1 MIRRSLVR
9 LAVWSF
15 ALVGLVIL
23 GLTIAG
29 ALYTADT
36 AIPSDLAGKRVDLN
50 GVPLRVL
57 QIGHGRDVLLIHGS
71 SGSVEDWAPVMDA
84 LAGSFR
90 LTAYDRPGHGFS
102 GDTGKYS
109 YEHNADVA
117 LDLIGAQG
125 LEDVVVVGH
134 SYGGGTALA
143 MAVRTPASVGA
154 YVIVDSA
161 AYTPSREV
169 NTTYRLLAVRWLGT
183 GVARALGSE
192 RVAKRIESGIAEQFG
207 GRTPE
212 AGFVELRSRIWS
224 TPKVLHALAVETLG
238 AREGLRQLSPKYPE
252 IRRPVFIVGQA
263 DNEFRRMTAERL
275 YRDVAGSVLKL
286 VPGTGHYIQIE
297 KPSVVVDA
305 IREAAQTL

>member
-1 MIRRSLVR
+1 MRLHRLVR
-9 LAVWSF
+9 FAVGSF

-23 GLTIAG
+23 GFSIAG
-29 ALYTADT
+29 ALYAVD
-36 AIPSDLAGKRVDLN
+36 AGIPSDLAGKQVDVN

-57 QIGHGRDVLLIHGS
+57 QIGRGRDVLLIHGS
-71 SGSVEDWAPVMDA
+71 SGSVEDWAPVMNA
-84 LAGSFR
+84 LSGSFR
-90 LTAYDRPGHGFS
+90 LTAFDRPGHGFS
-102 GDTGKYS
+102 GDTGEYS

-117 LDLIGAQG
+117 LDVIDAQG

-154 YVIVDSA
+154 YVIVDGA

-169 NTTYRLLAVRWLGT
+169 SATYRLLAVRWLGT

-207 GRTPE
+207 GRRPE
-212 AGFVELRSRIWS
+212 AGFVELRMRIWS
-224 TPKVLHALAVETLG
+224 SPKVLHALAVERLG
-238 AREGLRQLSPKYPE
+238 AHEGLLRLSPKYPE
-252 IRRPVFIVGQA
+252 IRRPLFIVGQA
-263 DNEFRRMTAERL
+263 DNEFRRTTAERL
-275 YRDVAGSVLKL
+275 HRDVAGSVLKL

-305 IREAAQTL
+305 IREAAEAR